1 MTANLEAL
9 LDELF
14 KRKSIHSA
22 VMSVVAG
29 DGRFQWAGARGVIA
43 PDAAPM
49 TPEQPWFIASIT
61 KLLIAVMILRMVELG
76 ELALDEPIVGGL
88 AHSISHKIK
97 VLDGPEWTERITVTQ
112 L

>member
-29 DGRFQWAGARGVIA
+29 DGRVQWAGARGVIA

-61 KLLIAVMILRMVELG
+61 KLLIAMTPEQPWFIASITKLLIAVMILRMVELG
-76 ELALDEPIVGGL
+76 ELALDDPIVDWL
-88 AHSISHKIK
+88 AHSI
-97 VLDGPEWTERITVTQ
+97 
-112 L
+112 